1 MTTRGMTEEDFVT
14 VAQILDRIVK
24 ICLEIQEVTGKKL
37 VDFEKGIG
45 DHPGVAP
52 LREEVESLGASL
64 PYPSL

>member
-37 VDFEKGIG
+37 VDFEKGIA